1 MVNFQRLHHPIKCLC
16 LLRLRLRPP
25 VKGEPLPTMAA
36 SNLNTFV
43 VAETEHLHLFDPIP

>member
-1 MVNFQRLHHPIKCLC
+1 
-16 LLRLRLRPP
+16 
-25 VKGEPLPTMAA
+25 MAA